1 MKVISLKKSLQQL
14 NSSVSNVQFVTN
26 LTLCKV
32 QISNVFL
39 LTIIL
44 LFKKDWEK
52 STRLK
57 NRTIKE
63 LFNVVVFKICIQIL

>member
-14 NSSVSNVQFVTN
+14 NSSVSNIQFVTN

-63 LFNVVVFKICIQIL
+63 LFNLVVFKICIQIL

>member
-32 QISNVFL
+32 QISNLFL
-39 LTIIL
+39 LTTIL
-44 LFKKDWEK
+44 LFKKD
-52 STRLK
+52 
-57 NRTIKE
+57 
-63 LFNVVVFKICIQIL
+63 

>member
-39 LTIIL
+39 LSIIL

-63 LFNVVVFKICIQIL
+63 LFNLVVFKICIQIL

>member
-63 LFNVVVFKICIQIL
+63 LFNLVVFKICIQIL

>member
-26 LTLCKV
+26 LTWCKV
-32 QISNVFL
+32 QISNLFL
-39 LTIIL
+39 LTTIL

-52 STRLK
+52 SIRLK

-63 LFNVVVFKICIQIL
+63 LFNLVVFKICIQIL

>member
-63 LFNVVVFKICIQIL
+63 LFKLVVFKICIQIL

>member
-52 STRLK
+52 SIRLN

-63 LFNVVVFKICIQIL
+63 LFNLVVFKICIQIL

>member
-14 NSSVSNVQFVTN
+14 NSSVSNVQFVTT

-32 QISNVFL
+32 QISNLFL
-39 LTIIL
+39 LTTIL
-44 LFKKDWEK
+44 LFKKGWEK
-52 STRLK
+52 STRPK

-63 LFNVVVFKICIQIL
+63 LFNLVVFKICIQIL

>member
-63 LFNVVVFKICIQIL
+63 LFNLVVFKICIQII